1 MFFNKKKK
9 DVIVP
14 LTVNNPVFGKV
25 RNFGNW
31 FTVEPIQFSLWNKS
45 FTVKL
50 RMVANGEQDQI
61 TNQQEESGLL
71 FQENTVKFKSQIEQN
86 IQELFDD
93 LSIDELEASIII
105 QGFYFAKDGRIGVA
119 LSADLDN
126 DYLEEHEIGPDNNF
140 GFSIYPKYALLP
152 SNEEFLDFFE

>member
-9 DVIVP
+9 DVIEP
-14 LTVNNPVFGKV
+14 LTVTNPVFGKF

-31 FTVEPIQFSLWNKS
+31 FTVEPINFVLWNKS

-50 RMVANGEQDQI
+50 RMVANDEQDPI

-71 FQENTVKFKSQIEQN
+71 FKANTVKFKRQIEQS

-93 LSIDELEASIII
+93 LSIDELEASVII

-126 DYLEEHEIGPDNNF
+126 DYLEEHKICPDNNF
-140 GFSIYPKYALLP
+140 GLSIYPQYTLLP

>member
-1 MFFNKKKK
+1 MFFNKKKNNSIE
-9 DVIVP
+9 V

-31 FTVEPIQFSLWNKS
+31 YTVDTLNFILWNKS
-45 FTVKL
+45 FPVRL
-50 RMVANGEQDQI
+50 RMVANGEQDPI
-61 TNQQEESGLL
+61 TLQQEEPGTL
-71 FQENTVKFKSQIEQN
+71 FKKNIVRFKEQIEQS

-93 LSIDELEASIII
+93 LSIDELEASITI

-119 LSADLDN
+119 LSADFDN
-126 DYLEEHEIGPDNNF
+126 GYLEEHEIGPDNNF
-140 GFSIYPKYALLP
+140 GFSIYPQCTMLP